1 MGSAPRDRLLK
12 NPSAQL
18 VLGLLM
24 GIAFGFFLQTGGVT
38 RYNVILGQLLLE
50 DFTVVKVML
59 SAVVVG
65 MLGIHLMYSRG
76 MVGMHPKPGSFGST
90 IVGGIIFGMGFAIL
104 GYCPGTVSGAI
115 GQGSLDAL
123 FGGAVGILIG
133 AGLFASLYPWLERA
147 VLTRGEFAY
156 QTIPERLGVNPWIVV
171 LPAAILIVAVLYGIE
186 LFGF

>member
-12 NPSAQL
+12 NSSAQL

-38 RYNVILGQLLLE
+38 QYNVILGQLLLD

-76 MVGMHPKPGSFGST
+76 IVALHPKPGSIGST
-90 IVGGIIFGMGFAIL
+90 VIGGIIFGMGFAVL

-133 AGLFASLYPWLERA
+133 AGLFASLYPWLDRT
-147 VLTRGEFAY
+147 VLWRGEFTY

-171 LPAAILIVAVLYGIE
+171 IPAVVLIMAALYGIE
-186 LFGF
+186 ALGF